1 MTEDALV
8 GIVSM
13 LFVTVLLPAVSLPLT
28 RRAAD
33 GRLGLNDLAG
43 IRTRATKS
51 SDEAWRVGHAAAL
64 PVLAPAVPV
73 AVVVVVLAVAAQVL
87 AGGMWGFAVGAAGF
101 VAEMVILLRSAWV
114 ADRAAR
120 LVGHESGG

>member
-1 MTEDALV
+1 MIV
-8 GIVSM
+8 GMVGM
-13 LFVTVLLPAVSLPLT
+13 LGGTVLLPAVTLPLT
-28 RRAAD
+28 RQAAD
-33 GRLGLNDLAG
+33 GRLALNHTAG

-73 AVVVVVLAVAAQVL
+73 AVVSVVLAVALQVL
-87 AGGMWGFAVGAAGF
+87 AGGMWGFAVAATGF
-101 VAEMVILLRSAWV
+101 VAETLLILRSAWV

-120 LVGHESGG
+120 LVGG

>member
-8 GIVSM
+8 GLVGM
-13 LFVTVLLPAVSLPLT
+13 LGGTVLLPAVTLPLT

-51 SDEAWRVGHAAAL
+51 SDAAWRVGHAAAL

-73 AVVVVVLAVAAQVL
+73 AAVVVVLAVAAQVL
-87 AGGMWGFAVGAAGF
+87 AGGMWGFGIAAAGF
-101 VAEMVILLRSAWV
+101 VAEMVIVLRSAWV

-120 LVGHESGG
+120 LVGNEDGR